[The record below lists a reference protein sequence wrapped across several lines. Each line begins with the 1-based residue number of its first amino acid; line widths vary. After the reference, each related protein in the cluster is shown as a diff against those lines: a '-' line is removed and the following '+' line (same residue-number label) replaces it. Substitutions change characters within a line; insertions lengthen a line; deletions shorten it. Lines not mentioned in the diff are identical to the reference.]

1 MENQTKFYEILEK
14 AKTDEVYLVLVIT
27 KIMPLINK
35 YSLDTNKK
43 VDEDM
48 RSELI
53 EHAINIVKSN
63 DFADKLR
70 KNKKI

>member
-1 MENQTKFYEILEK
+1 MRNITKFYEILEK
-14 AKTDEVYLVLVIT
+14 ARTDEVFLILVIT

-35 YSLDTNKK
+35 NSLDTDKK
-43 VDEDM
+43 IDEDL

-53 EHAINIVKSN
+53 EYAINIVKSN

-70 KNKKI
+70 KNEKF

>member
-14 AKTDEVYLVLVIT
+14 ARKDEVYLVLVIT

-35 YSLDTNKK
+35 YSLDIDKK
-43 VDEDM
+43 IDEDM

-53 EHAINIVKSN
+53 EYAISIVKSI

>member
-1 MENQTKFYEILEK
+1 MRNITKFYKILEK
-14 AKTDEVYLVLVIT
+14 ARTDEVFLILVIT

-35 YSLDTNKK
+35 NSLDTDKK
-43 VDEDM
+43 IDEDL

-53 EHAINIVKSN
+53 EYAINIVKSN

-70 KNKKI
+70 KNEKF